1 MVMRTLDQHV
11 ENNYERAYCNMIND
25 AEMQDAKKEWIE
37 SRAEE
42 LIRNFGNSNDW
53 QIIELLKIKLESKS
67 IDADIYNQFVTDI
80 CYSQA
85 NFEFNKKFQH

>member
-1 MVMRTLDQHV
+1 MKTLDQHV
-11 ENNYERAYCNMIND
+11 ANNYERAYCNMIND

-85 NFEFNKKFQH
+85 NFEFNNKFQH

>member
-1 MVMRTLDQHV
+1 MQLHRVV
-11 ENNYERAYCNMIND
+11 ENNHEKAYYKMMDD
-25 AEMQDAKKEWIE
+25 AEMQDAKEEWIE

-42 LIRNFGNSNDW
+42 LIQNFGNDNDW

-67 IDADIYNQFVTDI
+67 IDADIYDKFVVDI

-85 NFEFNKKFQH
+85 TFEFNKKFQH

>member
-1 MVMRTLDQHV
+1 MSLQKAV
-11 ENNYERAYCNMIND
+11 ENWHENAYCKMLD
-25 AEMQDAKKEWIE
+25 DTEMQDAKEEWIE
-37 SRAEE
+37 NRAEE
-42 LIRNFGNSNDW
+42 LIKNFDNDNDW

>member
-1 MVMRTLDQHV
+1 MQLHRAV
-11 ENNYERAYCNMIND
+11 ENGYERAYCNMIND
-25 AEMQDAKKEWIE
+25 AEMQDAKAEWIE

-42 LIRNFGNSNDW
+42 LIRNFANGNDW

-85 NFEFNKKFQH
+85 TFEFNKKFQH

>member
-11 ENNYERAYCNMIND
+11 ENNHERAYCNMIND
-25 AEMQDAKKEWIE
+25 AEMQDAKKWSE

-42 LIRNFGNSNDW
+42 LIRNFANDNDW

-67 IDADIYNQFVTDI
+67 IDANLYNQFITDI

-85 NFEFNKKFQH
+85 KTEYSKRF

>member
-1 MVMRTLDQHV
+1 MQLHRAV
-11 ENNYERAYCNMIND
+11 ENGYERAYCNMIND
-25 AEMQDAKKEWIE
+25 AEMQDAKAEWIE

-42 LIRNFGNSNDW
+42 LIRNFANGNDW

-67 IDADIYNQFVTDI
+67 VDADIYNQFITDI

-85 NFEFNKKFQH
+85 SFEFNRKFQY

>member
-1 MVMRTLDQHV
+1 MSLQKAV
-11 ENNYERAYCNMIND
+11 ENWRENAYCKMLD
-25 AEMQDAKKEWIE
+25 DTEMQDAKAEWIE

-42 LIRNFGNSNDW
+42 LIRNFSNDNDW

-67 IDADIYNQFVTDI
+67 IDADIYKQFVTDI

-85 NFEFNKKFQH
+85 NRQFEENYK

>member
-1 MVMRTLDQHV
+1 MQLQRAV
-11 ENNYERAYCNMIND
+11 ENGYERAYCKMMDD
-25 AEMQDAKKEWIE
+25 AEMQDAKEEWIE

-42 LIRNFGNSNDW
+42 LIQNFGNDNDW

-67 IDADIYNQFVTDI
+67 IDADIYDKFVVDI

-85 NFEFNKKFQH
+85 TFEFNKKFQR

>member
-1 MVMRTLDQHV
+1 MSLQKAV
-11 ENNYERAYCNMIND
+11 ENWRENAYCKMLD
-25 AEMQDAKKEWIE
+25 DTEMQDAKAEWIE

-42 LIRNFGNSNDW
+42 LIRNFSNDNDW

-67 IDADIYNQFVTDI
+67 IDADIYKQFVTDI

-85 NFEFNKKFQH
+85 NVEFNKMFRKIE

>member
-1 MVMRTLDQHV
+1 MSLQKAV
-11 ENNYERAYCNMIND
+11 ENWRENAYCKMSD
-25 AEMQDAKKEWIE
+25 DTEMQDAKAEWIE

-42 LIRNFGNSNDW
+42 LIRNFSNDNNW

-67 IDADIYNQFVTDI
+67 IDADIYKQFVTDI

-85 NFEFNKKFQH
+85 NRQFEENYK

>member
-1 MVMRTLDQHV
+1 MRTLDQHV

>member
-1 MVMRTLDQHV
+1 
-11 ENNYERAYCNMIND
+11 
-25 AEMQDAKKEWIE
+25 MQDAKVKWIE

-42 LIRNFGNSNDW
+42 LIRNFANDNDW

-67 IDADIYNQFVTDI
+67 IDANLYNQFITDI

>member
-1 MVMRTLDQHV
+1 MQLQRAV
-11 ENNYERAYCNMIND
+11 ENNHERAYCKILD
-25 AEMQDAKKEWIE
+25 DTDMQDAKAKWIE

-42 LIRNFGNSNDW
+42 LIENFGNGNDW

-67 IDADIYNQFVTDI
+67 IDANIYNQFITDI